1 MATLEEVRQ
10 ILGETLQLGERADNL
25 EMSTP
30 LLGNIA
36 ELDSM
41 AIVAVI
47 TALEDHYG
55 IVVEDDDITAETFE
69 NVGSL
74 VEFTTEKQQ

>member
-1 MATLEEVRQ
+1 MATLDEVKQ
-10 ILGETLQLGERADNL
+10 ILGDVLQLGERADDL

-30 LLGNIA
+30 LLGNVP

-47 TALEDHYG
+47 TALEDHFG
-55 IVVEDDDITAETFE
+55 VVVEDDDITAETFE
-69 NVGSL
+69 TVGSL
-74 VEFTTEKQQ
+74 VEFATEKQQ